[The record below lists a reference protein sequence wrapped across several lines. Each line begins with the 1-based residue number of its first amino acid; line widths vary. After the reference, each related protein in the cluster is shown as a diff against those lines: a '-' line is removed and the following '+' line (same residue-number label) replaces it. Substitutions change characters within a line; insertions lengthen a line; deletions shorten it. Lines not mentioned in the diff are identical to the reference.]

1 MGDPEAFLVLN
12 ADIIG
17 DYPLIDFVEFHR
29 KHSGEH
35 SILATEARRI
45 IFLYFWLLNNAWWH
59 AWFLSITQQGVHF
72 SVIVRVEVDCQLVTC
87 WLTQC
92 FRELFFSVIHIL
104 LPMLKVISQ
113 HLLLLSW
120 KTIFL
125 VPTQTHKE
133 ELFFLL
139 KLCLALMSQVYQF
152 LKKKFHCFSRKVKQ
166 WFDCQCTVIGE
177 INKLLLM
184 TETCY
189 NEHWTL
195 SLPRSH

>member
-59 AWFLSITQQGVHF
+59 AWFLSITHQGVHF

-87 WLTQC
+87 WLTQ
-92 FRELFFSVIHIL
+92 FFFL

-113 HLLLLSW
+113 YLLLLSW
-120 KTIFL
+120 NTIFL
-125 VPTQTHKE
+125 LPIQTCKE
-133 ELFFLL
+133 EFFFF
-139 KLCLALMSQVYQF
+139 CLNFAW
-152 LKKKFHCFSRKVKQ
+152 H
-166 WFDCQCTVIGE
+166 QCHKSISF
-177 INKLLLM
+177 
-184 TETCY
+184 
-189 NEHWTL
+189 WT
-195 SLPRSH
+195 RSFTTSAGK

>member
-59 AWFLSITQQGVHF
+59 AWFLNITQQGVHF

-87 WLTQC
+87 WLTMV
-92 FRELFFSVIHIL
+92 FRGTV
-104 LPMLKVISQ
+104 
-113 HLLLLSW
+113 LLSYPYFIANVEGD
-120 KTIFL
+120 KPILTTL
-125 VPTQTHKE
+125 V
-133 ELFFLL
+133 L
-139 KLCLALMSQVYQF
+139 KYN
-152 LKKKFHCFSRKVKQ
+152 FSGAY
-166 WFDCQCTVIGE
+166 T
-177 INKLLLM
+177 NM
-184 TETCY
+184 
-189 NEHWTL
+189 
-195 SLPRSH
+195 

>member
-72 SVIVRVEVDCQLVTC
+72 SVIVSVEVDQRTVLHSYPYFIANVEGDKPTLTTLV
-87 WLTQC
+87 LKYN
-92 FRELFFSVIHIL
+92 FSAAYVRKNYFF
-104 LPMLKVISQ
+104 
-113 HLLLLSW
+113 
-120 KTIFL
+120 
-125 VPTQTHKE
+125 
-133 ELFFLL
+133 
-139 KLCLALMSQVYQF
+139 CLNFAW
-152 LKKKFHCFSRKVKQ
+152 H
-166 WFDCQCTVIGE
+166 
-177 INKLLLM
+177 
-184 TETCY
+184 
-189 NEHWTL
+189 
-195 SLPRSH
+195 

>member
-87 WLTQC
+87 WLTQ
-92 FRELFFSVIHIL
+92 FFFL

-113 HLLLLSW
+113 YLLLLSW
-120 KTIFL
+120 NTIFL
-125 VPTQTHKE
+125 LPIQTCKE
-133 ELFFLL
+133 EFFFFLL
-139 KLCLALMSQVYQF
+139 KLCLASMSQVYQF
-152 LKKKFHCFSRKVKQ
+152 LNKKFHYFSRKVKK
-166 WFDCQCTVIGE
+166 WFDLQCTVIGE
-177 INKLLLM
+177 VNKLLLM
-184 TETCY
+184 TELNSFTPKI
-189 NEHWTL
+189 
-195 SLPRSH
+195 SLIISY

>member
-45 IFLYFWLLNNAWWH
+45 IFVYYWLLNNAWWH

-72 SVIVRVEVDCQLVTC
+72 LVIERIEVDCQLVTC
-87 WLTQC
+87 WLTQ
-92 FRELFFSVIHIL
+92 FFL

-113 HLLLLSW
+113 YLLLLSW
-120 KTIFL
+120 NKIFL
-125 VPTQTHKE
+125 LPTQTRRE

-139 KLCLALMSQVYQF
+139 KLYLALMSQVYQF

-166 WFDCQCTVIGE
+166 WFDLQCTVIGE
-177 INKLLLM
+177 VNKLLLM

-195 SLPRSH
+195 SLLRSC